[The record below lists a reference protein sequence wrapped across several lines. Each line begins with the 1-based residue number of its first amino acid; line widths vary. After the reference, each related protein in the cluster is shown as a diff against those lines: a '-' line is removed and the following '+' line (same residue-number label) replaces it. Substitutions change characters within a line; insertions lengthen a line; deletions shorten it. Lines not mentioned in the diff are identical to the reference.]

1 MPWCRTGLPHRKR
14 DAQSMDVIIR
24 ASDDHPSAHRTC
36 PSPRA
41 ATSSKTT
48 VVVKQL
54 EDAAALDFFLTD
66 NRVCWS
72 EIKLAV
78 IKCSD
83 VDPKKKGRVEKV
95 NIILKQTYDKLQIAL
110 LTGTII
116 WDITKINPL
125 CLLKRCIFSSF
136 SSI

>member
-1 MPWCRTGLPHRKR
+1 MFPGCEARPYLLFANKR
-14 DAQSMDVIIR
+14 DIR
-24 ASDDHPSAHRTC
+24 LFEV
-36 PSPRA
+36 SPQRA

-116 WDITKINPL
+116 RDMTKINPL

>member
-1 MPWCRTGLPHRKR
+1 MFECVGIAYFQTIFLMFRLYVAGFSLFPGCEARPYLLFANKR
-14 DAQSMDVIIR
+14 DIR
-24 ASDDHPSAHRTC
+24 LFEV
-36 PSPRA
+36 SPQRA

-95 NIILKQTYDKLQIAL
+95 NID
-110 LTGTII
+110 
-116 WDITKINPL
+116 TKTNL
-125 CLLKRCIFSSF
+125 
-136 SSI
+136 

>member
-1 MPWCRTGLPHRKR
+1 MFPGCEARPYLLFANKR
-14 DAQSMDVIIR
+14 DIR
-24 ASDDHPSAHRTC
+24 LFEV
-36 PSPRA
+36 SPQRA

>member
-1 MPWCRTGLPHRKR
+1 MKASVDHVNLIFCVSHIFKPFLMFRLLLSAGFLLFPGCDARPYLLFANKR
-14 DAQSMDVIIR
+14 DIR
-24 ASDDHPSAHRTC
+24 LFEV
-36 PSPRA
+36 SPQRA

-95 NIILKQTYDKLQIAL
+95 KKD
-110 LTGTII
+110 
-116 WDITKINPL
+116 TKTNL
-125 CLLKRCIFSSF
+125 
-136 SSI
+136 